1 MTQHLCNYGF
11 TTDYTWWTYHGEA
24 NRMRDEVMRQRIKDH
39 DADTRVG
46 DMLDDFHEP
55 HFD

>member
-1 MTQHLCNYGF
+1 
-11 TTDYTWWTYHGEA
+11 
-24 NRMRDEVMRQRIKDH
+24 MRQRIKDH
-39 DADTRVG
+39 DADTGVG